1 MKKRTILLGVL
12 ILTLPLLA
20 EAAGAPR
27 TFKELAGNIFA
38 LLSYGITM
46 LVTAGIVL
54 YLWGIASNMTKLS
67 QGEVARA
74 YRAYVLW
81 GIIIIFVMVSIFGIV
96 RLVADTFFTSGNN
109 QIPQQLPQPAS
120 LLNG

>member
-1 MKKRTILLGVL
+1 MRTRTILIGLLVL
-12 ILTLPLLA
+12 ALPIVA

-27 TFKELAGNIFA
+27 TFKELAGTIFSI
-38 LLSYGITM
+38 LSYGITM

-96 RLVADTFFTSGNN
+96 RLVTDTFFTSGNN
-109 QIPQQLPQPAS
+109 QVPQQQPQPSS
-120 LLNG
+120 LLNP